1 MKKLKLLLLGIL
13 PSILASSQ
21 LISTESLHRPQ
32 IARVK
37 IVSPAPPARIE
48 SVASFAICDDC
59 RDGKFNFEAPPPQLF
74 ASSSAITFN
83 QPITIITTPPK
94 IIKNIQ
100 ADLVYFEMVPDDDLC
115 FPCNKD
121 DKLYG
126 HFLNATNNQQW
137 DGPQNNLNITIL
149 TPVTPCCGT
158 NFRWCI
164 RYRVEF
170 SDCTVCT
177 KLVCYELRK
186 EGCLPDRIITD
197 NNKRNN
203 QSN

>member
-1 MKKLKLLLLGIL
+1 MKKLKLLLSSIL
-13 PSILASSQ
+13 PCFLASSQ
-21 LISTESLHRPQ
+21 LLTTEIIHWPQ

-37 IVSPAPPARIE
+37 IVSPAPPARLE
-48 SVASFAICDDC
+48 STGSYAICDEC
-59 RDGKFNFEAPPPQLF
+59 SERKFNLRAPEPQIF

-83 QPITIITTPPK
+83 QAITIVTTPPK

-100 ADLVYFEMVPDDDLC
+100 ADLVYFEMIPDDDLC

-126 HFLNATNNQQW
+126 HFLNSTNNQQW
-137 DGPQNNLNITIL
+137 EGPQSNLNITIL

-158 NFRWCI
+158 HFRWCI

-177 KLVCYELRK
+177 KIVCYELRK
-186 EGCLPDRIITD
+186 EGCLPDPIITD